1 MQMQYQE
8 RKEGKIENRKNWWKN
23 VWMLIMIASVCV
35 CFIACST
42 TELEQRCFP
51 MLVAVGYEDGKVTYG
66 AAFSKEDT
74 TKNNFLT
81 AETAFGESKSK
92 YEKRLNKDADYNHLK
107 ILVLESEL
115 LENPTAYGAM
125 LDYLAETEDF
135 PRNTYVCAAED
146 VDDLFELEKNI
157 SQDLGTYLEE
167 YLKQQEDKKERLLTL
182 GDLLDERVNQTFV
195 LYMPYFEVEEN
206 FVEWKGYMNTTGK
219 SWQESN

>member
-1 MQMQYQE
+1 
-8 RKEGKIENRKNWWKN
+8 
-23 VWMLIMIASVCV
+23 
-35 CFIACST
+35 
-42 TELEQRCFP
+42 

-66 AAFSKEDT
+66 AAFSKEDAT
-74 TKNNFLT
+74 QSDSASEAGTETKSTETGQEDTNSKQNAFLT
-81 AETAFGESKSK
+81 EENAFGESKSR

-107 ILVLESEL
+107 ILVLESDL
-115 LENPTAYGAM
+115 LEEATAYGEM

-135 PRNTYVCAAED
+135 PRNTYVCAVED

-167 YLKQQEDKKERLLTL
+167 YLKQQEEKKDRLLTL
-182 GDLLDERVNQTFV
+182 GDLLDERANQTMV

-219 SWQESN
+219 SWQESD